1 MVNPLLKRAHG
12 LAFGAA
18 LVLGTA
24 AGCSFYSPTIVDC
37 AITCGESGP
46 CPGGTTCRNGF
57 CRLESSMGDC
67 ACKLGDTREC
77 GGGRGE
83 CKKGT
88 EVCTSERV
96 WSGVCVNE
104 GRPSVEVCNN
114 KDDDCDGLV
123 DDEVTD
129 TQACTLTLGVCAGR
143 KNRCESGAQLV
154 CDASD
159 YGSAYQVAEARC
171 DSLDN
176 DCDGF
181 ADVRALSVLTNEA
194 STTAPFQLLAMPQ
207 GFSLVYERR
216 PSAGMPELIVARYDE
231 AFVFQR
237 GYVVARPPPAQYQA
251 RSLGESVFVATTSD
265 GGVGLTR
272 VNTLLA
278 GDAGL
283 EGFQPLVDAGF
294 WGGLRLGVG
303 EQAVSTFLA
312 DTDGN
317 RARLLVWQFDGGLS
331 QIRDVNVG
339 PGVPPNVT
347 LNSVNLSDR
356 GHFVIYSADDSAGDT
371 VRQLIR
377 LGDGGVWS
385 PPYYGGLDAELHEW
399 DAGVSATYAYSD
411 TNSSLSGVYFLPD
424 LTRGLPEVAAAASFL
439 AQQWGAASAF
449 RTQSGDLNVAMQ
461 ERVPGGGQQIVVGTS
476 VPVSDTFSFRLRNLD
491 GGAGVPAV
499 VASSVEPGWLFVG
512 WRDMTSIRVR
522 KVCAP

>member
-1 MVNPLLKRAHG
+1 MVNPLLKRAPA

-18 LVLGTA
+18 LVLGVA
-24 AGCSFYSPTIVDC
+24 AGCSFYSPTVVDC
-37 AITCGESGP
+37 AIACGESGS
-46 CPGGTTCRNGF
+46 CPGGTKCRDGF

-67 ACKLGDTREC
+67 ACQLGDTREC

-88 EVCTSERV
+88 EVCTSGRV
-96 WSGVCVNE
+96 WSGVCVGE

-129 TQACTLTLGVCAGR
+129 PQACSLTLGVCAGK

-154 CDASD
+154 CEASD

-181 ADVRALSVLTNEA
+181 TDIRALSVMTNEA
-194 STTAPFQLLAMPQ
+194 SPTAPFQLLAMPQ
-207 GFSLVYERR
+207 GFALVYERR
-216 PSAGMPELIVARYDE
+216 PAAGMAELIVARYDE
-231 AFVFQR
+231 AIVLQR
-237 GYVVARPPPAQYQA
+237 SHVVARPAPGQFWA
-251 RSLGESVFVATTSD
+251 RSLGQSVFVATTSG

-283 EGFQPLVDAGF
+283 EGFEPLVDAGF
-294 WGGLRLGVG
+294 SRGLRLGVG

-312 DTDGN
+312 DEGN
-317 RARLLVWQFDGGLS
+317 QARMLIWQFDGGLS
-331 QIRDVNVG
+331 QIRDLNSG
-339 PGVPPNVT
+339 PGVPASEK
-347 LNSVNLSDR
+347 LYSVNVSDR
-356 GHFVIYSADDSAGDT
+356 GHFVIYSADDDADDGG
-371 VRQLIR
+371 VRQLTR
-377 LGDGGVWS
+377 LGDGRVWA
-385 PPYYGGLDAELHEW
+385 PPYAGDLDAQLHEW
-399 DAGVSATYAYSD
+399 DAGVSSTYAYSD
-411 TNSSLSGVYFLPD
+411 TSTSLSGVYFLPD
-424 LTRGLPEVAAAASFL
+424 MTQGIREVAAAASFL
-439 AQQWGAASAF
+439 SQQWGAAASF
-449 RTQSGDLNVAMQ
+449 RTPAGDLTLAMQ

-476 VPVSDTFSFRLRNLD
+476 VPVGDTFSFRLRNLD